1 MSSISDV
8 PADMVNQNLLD
19 SRANQLA
26 AGVARSKP
34 GDSKLRSY
42 ASKFEAILIAKWLDE
57 AEASFAKLPGDEQD
71 PDADPGQD
79 QFRSMAL
86 QFLAEGISSAR
97 GLGIGSMILKHLQ
110 QDGNNSHAV
119 DSKAVSHD
127 GSGAPLA
134 RSAGTSTK
142 DY

>member
-1 MSSISDV
+1 MASISDL
-8 PADMVNQNLLD
+8 PAGIASQSLLD
-19 SRANQLA
+19 SRADQLA
-26 AGVARSKP
+26 AGVRSKP
-34 GDSKLRSY
+34 ADSKLKNY
-42 ASKFEAILIAKWLDE
+42 ASKFEAILIGKWLEE

-86 QFLAEGISSAR
+86 QFLAEGISSAG

-110 QDGNNSHAV
+110 QDGDKPHAA
-119 DSKAVSHD
+119 DNKAVNGG
-127 GSGAPLA
+127 GSGASPA
-134 RSAGTSTK
+134 PAAGASTK